1 MKATEANLLGFLRKS
16 PQFIIPIYQRTY
28 TWTEAQCQQL
38 WEDILRAGS
47 HEDVSAHFIGSVV
60 YIEKGLYQVSSQ
72 SPLLVIDGQQ
82 RLTTVSLIIE
92 ALARRLGDSEP
103 IDGFSAKK
111 LRHYYLLNTLEDG
124 KQRYKL
130 LLTQT
135 DEQTLLAIVEQRS
148 TPTQHSLRLVEN
160 FGFFEEQIRALGDDL
175 APLCKGLEKLM
186 VVDISLSRDQDNP
199 QLIFESMNST
209 GLALSQAD
217 LIRNFVLMGLEPS
230 RQEKL
235 YAEHWRPMELVFG
248 QDAYSKHFDGFM
260 RHYLTVR
267 TGNIPRVGQVYEAF
281 KAYVRRQ
288 EAAASDVDTLLA
300 DLRKFA
306 DHYCALAFGR
316 GVSPGLAVA
325 LRDLRD
331 LEVDVAYPLLLE
343 LYDDYSMGRLSA
355 DDLVEAVRLVESYVF
370 RRAVCTIPTNSLNRT
385 FATFGRALKK
395 DRYLESIS
403 AHLQLLPSYRRFP
416 NDEEF
421 QRELK
426 VRDLY
431 NFRNRSYWLRRLENH
446 RRKEQVAIGEYTI
459 EHILPQTENLSKA
472 WRDAL
477 GDNWRE
483 IRDAL
488 LHTLGNLTLTG
499 YNAEYSDRPFAEKR
513 DMEGGFRVSPLRLNE
528 GLGEVDSWDEEAIR
542 ARATRLAHKA
552 ASVWKAPSLSPE
564 VVRAYQ
570 AKAEEPVKVYAI
582 GDHAHLDTGGA
593 MRGLFDAFRTEVLAL
608 DPCVSEEFLKLY
620 VAYKA
625 ETNFVDVVPQAKQ
638 LRLSLNMRFHELQD
652 PLRLAEDVTNVGQWG
667 NGDVRVELDSLSELP
682 YFMGLVRQAFEKQM
696 GSVEV
701 ET

>member
-1 MKATEANLLGFLRKS
+1 
-16 PQFIIPIYQRTY
+16 
-28 TWTEAQCQQL
+28 
-38 WEDILRAGS
+38 
-47 HEDVSAHFIGSVV
+47 
-60 YIEKGLYQVSSQ
+60 
-72 SPLLVIDGQQ
+72 
-82 RLTTVSLIIE
+82 
-92 ALARRLGDSEP
+92 
-103 IDGFSAKK
+103 
-111 LRHYYLLNTLEDG
+111 
-124 KQRYKL
+124 
-130 LLTQT
+130 
-135 DEQTLLAIVEQRS
+135 
-148 TPTQHSLRLVEN
+148 
-160 FGFFEEQIRALGDDL
+160 
-175 APLCKGLEKLM
+175 M
-186 VVDISLSRDQDNP
+186 VVDISLSRDQDSP

-217 LIRNFVLMGLEPS
+217 LIRNFVLMGLEPG

-248 QDAYSKHFDGFM
+248 QDAYSQHFDGFM

-316 GVSPGLAVA
+316 GVEPGLAVA

-343 LYDDYSMGRLSA
+343 LYDDYSMDRLTA
-355 DDLVEAVRLVESYVF
+355 EDLMEAVRLVESYVF

-446 RRKEQVAIGEYTI
+446 GRKEQVAIGEYTI

-499 YNAEYSDRPFAEKR
+499 YNAEYSDRPFAEKC

-552 ASVWKAPSLSPE
+552 AGVWKAPSLSPE
-564 VVRAYQ
+564 VVRAYE

-582 GDHAHLDTGGA
+582 EDHAHLDTRGV
-593 MRGLFDAFRTEVLAL
+593 MRSLFDAFRTEVLAL

-625 ETNFVDVVPQAKQ
+625 ETNFVDMVPHAKQ

-652 PLRLAEDVTNVGQWG
+652 PRGLAVDVTNVGQWG

-682 YFMGLVRQAFEKQM
+682 YVMGLVRQAFEKQM